1 MASNMPYVQ
10 VAAFCERFT
19 VKPNRGITI
28 TKLIDTLFAWPAPAK
43 GQFVITPVSAVFGFK
58 SQPGLS
64 KRTVRL
70 FINTPSG
77 IRRPLL
83 TFDVNFA
90 GNEKGPIAAMRMDLP
105 VREEGVYWIDV
116 TTGGVTL
123 TRMPLRVVFQE
134 P

>member
-10 VAAFCERFT
+10 VAAFCARFAL
-19 VKPNRGITI
+19 KPNRGITI

-43 GQFVITPVSAVFGFK
+43 GQFAIAPVSAVFGFK
-58 SQPGLS
+58 SEPGLS
-64 KRTVRL
+64 KRSVAL

-77 IRRPLL
+77 RRSPLL
-83 TFDVNFA
+83 TFSVDFE
-90 GNEKGPIAAMRMDLP
+90 GHEKGPIAAMRMDLP

-116 TTGGVTL
+116 TIGGVTL
-123 TRMPLRVVFQE
+123 TKMPLRVVFQK